1 MRLLTT
7 FGIFFFYFPCLWYL
21 IQNNND
27 NNNKN
32 AHISISETWKKV
44 CFLRQIFRECRLF
57 IIGKRLKCIF
67 STADLWSLSGT
78 EKFSFHLSS
87 IIHSRYA
94 KSVSKKTYFLLRLT
108 PIDLR
113 NYIDPTRKS
122 SPYTK
127 YTYLFVS
134 LFAFICLK
142 RSKVPFPYPHKR
154 RERNRGRWRQRDRLT
169 KRDEKIHLFVVISM
183 IYRCIF
189 YLCLCCCCCCSFKFI
204 CKIYTFFPPCLS
216 FSFSRITSS
225 RAKKSSSSSNVNV
238 NNKNSSGYK

>member
-1 MRLLTT
+1 MHT
-7 FGIFFFYFPCLWYL
+7 FPSVRHER
-21 IQNNND
+21 
-27 NNNKN
+27 K
-32 AHISISETWKKV
+32 SV
-44 CFLRQIFRECRLF
+44 FLRQIFRECRLF

-154 RERNRGRWRQRDRLT
+154 RERNRGRWRQGDRLT

-189 YLCLCCCCCCSFKFI
+189 ISVSVAAVAVHLNLYVKYIL
-204 CKIYTFFPPCLS
+204 FFHPVSHFLS
-216 FSFSRITSS
+216 RES
-225 RAKKSSSSSNVNV
+225 RALAQKKAAAAMSMWIIKIHQAISKSWKAISLSKHVRV
-238 NNKNSSGYK
+238 